1 MKIFRRIQVV
11 FVFSL
16 FVLSNIGAQNIP
28 KIESK
33 FPLTIG
39 ETIEIYSTVLNETR
53 KLNIYLPQG
62 YSPDSIKK
70 YPVIYLLDGSM
81 DEDFIH
87 IAGLVQFASFPWI
100 NFIPETIVVGI
111 SNVDRKRDFTFHT
124 DDKELKKEFPTSGY
138 SATFIDFVENEL
150 QPFVE
155 NKFNIDTIST
165 LIGQSIGGLLATEIL
180 FKKPDLFD
188 NYIIVSPS
196 LWWDNESLM
205 KLTPKTYQ
213 SHKNI
218 FIAVGKEGDIMER
231 EARALYDKLNALSL
245 KNTKLYFKFLEGQN
259 HGDALHLAVY
269 DAFENMAASNKE

>member
-111 SNVDRKRDFTFHT
+111 SNIDRKRDFTFHT

>member
-16 FVLSNIGAQNIP
+16 FVLSNIWAQNTP

-33 FPLTIG
+33 YPLTIG